1 MVGRI
6 KNMQITLGRGR
17 RISEKDFEEE
27 IREINEE
34 LFQIKKEYNQKIMRI
49 NSNLSLTPEEK
60 ETELRLLQYDC
71 TERYNSCK
79 EALEEINAERARNQE
94 DLIEDQEREKSEQ
107 IELLYK
113 AYVDKINNDKGLTTE
128 QKNKRIEIVES
139 VLKDKKYEN
148 DMQNTEYGY

>member
-1 MVGRI
+1 M
-6 KNMQITLGRGR
+6 GRGR

-49 NSNLSLTPEEK
+49 NSDLSLTPEEK

-128 QKNKRIEIVES
+128 QKNKRIEIW
-139 VLKDKKYEN
+139 KRN
-148 DMQNTEYGY
+148 